1 MVAKFIEMLQQPFM
15 HQIFVGGV
23 LIAALCAY
31 LGVYIVLKR
40 IVFVGAALAQASSA
54 GVALAFFLSARFSGL
69 RGFDFERLA
78 PVTAL
83 AFTLGVVML
92 LALQKPKLVIT
103 HEASIGI
110 YYAVL
115 SAVAVLLLAVAAQ
128 GEADILN
135 LLFGNILAI
144 SWLQVGLLLG
154 LVVVVGA
161 LHACFSKEFLFVSFD
176 PEMAQTLGLR
186 AAFWDLLLY
195 LSLGLTISLTIRMAG
210 ALVVFT
216 YLVIPAATA
225 LVLCGQARLIFW
237 AAIIIGVLDTLG
249 GISLSYILDLP
260 TGSTIIALSG
270 LTLLLCLGFLKL
282 RAFLP
287 VRKQAGQDPAPDPFT
302 MKGNLS

>member
-15 HQIFVGGV
+15 HQILVGGV

-31 LGVYIVLKR
+31 LGVYIVMKR

-54 GVALAFFLSARFSGL
+54 GVALAFFLSARVGGL
-69 RGFDFERLA
+69 RGLDFERLA
-78 PVTAL
+78 PVIAL
-83 AFTLGVVML
+83 AFTLVVVML

-115 SAVAVLLLAVAAQ
+115 SAVAVLLLAVSAQ

-154 LVVVVGA
+154 LVAVVGV

-176 PEMAQTLGLR
+176 PEMARTLGLR

-270 LTLLLCLGFLKL
+270 LTLLLCLGLLKL
-282 RAFLP
+282 RTFLP
-287 VRKQAGQDPAPDPFT
+287 VRKQVGQDQAPDPFT
-302 MKGNLS
+302 MKGNRS